1 MNQKCQ
7 NSTKKDDLPPEML
20 INVNQEALH
29 ETAADNHMP
38 SSIKSNRVRVQ
49 PNPIEPLST
58 GSSINWR
65 DHKGSRIMR
74 GKRRRR
80 CGKNEVYRRNF
91 DGCEATCEEPHLIC
105 PDIGYNDEVAGCA
118 CKEGYLRNKDDKCVP
133 EECANEFQGESSEE
147 NSSWGKK
154 RVCGRNEI
162 FRYCFD
168 GCEPTCEEPERR
180 CSQVCRFVG
189 CACKKPYLRNENGE
203 CVPRN
208 VCTSYRS

>member
-1 MNQKCQ
+1 MKLLVMFATSEADEQFSRAVDKTHRCTVARMAFNATGTMK
-7 NSTKKDDLPPEML
+7 L
-20 INVNQEALH
+20 IILVLLLAI
-29 ETAADNHMP
+29 AC
-38 SSIKSNRVRVQ
+38 SSF
-49 PNPIEPLST
+49 
-58 GSSINWR
+58 
-65 DHKGSRIMR
+65 GSRIMR